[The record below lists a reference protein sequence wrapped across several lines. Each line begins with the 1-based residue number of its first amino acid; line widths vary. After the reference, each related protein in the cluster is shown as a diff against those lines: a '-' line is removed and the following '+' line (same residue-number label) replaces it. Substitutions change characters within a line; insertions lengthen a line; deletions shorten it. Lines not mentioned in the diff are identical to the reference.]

1 MTETAAPVDLAQIEA
16 YLRRDPFRHLYGL
29 GDLDRRFRGQTTWYT
44 RTADGGM
51 EAVALLY
58 RGVDPPSLLALA
70 ARPNRALRLLL
81 HEALPSLPAEVQCH
95 LSAGLADV
103 LAHRYRLSASQPHL
117 KMGLLHRHRLD
128 DVPDVGVVRL
138 TEADGDELMDLYRT
152 AYPDNAYD
160 PDLLATGCFRG
171 IRLDGQ
177 LVSAAGVHVYSE
189 TYRVAALGS
198 VATHPLYRGRGLARA
213 ATAALCRDLLDTADH
228 IGLNVRAD
236 NRSAIACYR
245 ALGFETTHHYTEL
258 LASEGHSSPADP
270 N

>member
-1 MTETAAPVDLAQIEA
+1 MVETAAPVGLAQLEA
-16 YLRRDPFRHLYGL
+16 YLRQDSLLHLYGL
-29 GDLDRRFRGQTTWYT
+29 GDLDPRFRERTTWYT
-44 RTADGGM
+44 RAGNGRL
-51 EAVALLY
+51 EAAALLY
-58 RGVDPPSLLALA
+58 RAVDPPALLALA
-70 ARPNRALRLLL
+70 APPAKALGLLL
-81 HEALPSLPAEVQCH
+81 HEALPSLPAQMQCH
-95 LSAGLADV
+95 LSPGLGDV
-103 LAHRYRLSASQPHL
+103 LACRYRLSAGQPHL
-117 KMGLLHRHRLD
+117 KMGLLHPRRLGD
-128 DVPDVGVVRL
+128 MPDVGVMQL
-138 TEADGDELMDLYRT
+138 TEADGDALMDLYRI

-160 PDLLATGCFRG
+160 PDLVATGCFRG

-213 ATAALCRDLLDTADH
+213 ATAALCRDLLDRVDH

-258 LASEGHSSPADP
+258 LASDEHAAPAGH